1 MSPIFQGDRRD
12 TVVSL
17 FCLVKDERK
26 RDTCVFFLLG
36 LGECILSLRGTK
48 GTLLQSSRY
57 LLLRRVPR
65 LYSGR
70 GMPPL
75 VQRDKRDTPPCV
87 PLVCLM
93 SISPVRFSV
102 KDLSVEGKSSAGF
115 HPLHIVAGE
124 ISPPW
129 FPEIVLLC
137 RCLSD
142 GNIIR
147 KETHLWCWHYSGRR
161 FVI

>member
-17 FCLVKDERK
+17 FCLVKDER
-26 RDTCVFFLLG
+26 
-36 LGECILSLRGTK
+36 
-48 GTLLQSSRY
+48 
-57 LLLRRVPR
+57 
-65 LYSGR
+65 
-70 GMPPL
+70 
-75 VQRDKRDTPPCV
+75 KRDTPPCV

-129 FPEIVLLC
+129 FPGIVLLC